1 MRRNKFG
8 LKIMAKDSLT
18 NKVVINHYVFG
29 LSMKN
34 KIGGNG
40 ESRDIVIPQNG
51 RIMKKNKQHMNPTQ
65 FSC

>member
-1 MRRNKFG
+1 MKRNKFG

-18 NKVVINHYVFG
+18 NKVIINHYVFG

>member
-1 MRRNKFG
+1 
-8 LKIMAKDSLT
+8 MAKDSLT
-18 NKVVINHYVFG
+18 NKVIINHYVFG